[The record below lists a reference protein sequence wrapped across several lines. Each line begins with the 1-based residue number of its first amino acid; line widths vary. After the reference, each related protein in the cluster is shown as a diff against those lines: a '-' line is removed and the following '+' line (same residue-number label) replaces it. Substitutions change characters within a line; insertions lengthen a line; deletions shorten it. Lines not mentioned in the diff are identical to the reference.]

1 MTIIR
6 NLRWGKPI
14 AIESIGNEPDFQWL
28 RGNEVG
34 INGYAYPRD
43 EVLAALGAVDRVRQE
58 AAEADIKRGH
68 EFVAKARESLAKVRE
83 AVAEQEAKLAAV
95 TAERDAHAAT
105 IGRVRALAEEW
116 TAREGNS
123 VTASVTR
130 HRGRELLGALE
141 PPKPFVLPTEVPARI
156 EVRAAHG
163 EVDRLILWTDGKNLT
178 WWTEDDGSE
187 YTPEQVMSTFTGHRL
202 LEDAE

>member
-1 MTIIR
+1 MTVIR
-6 NLRWGKPI
+6 NVVGGRNVS
-14 AIESIGNEPDFQWL
+14 IESVGNEPDFKWL
-28 RGNEVG
+28 QGHEVG

-43 EVLAALGAVDRVRQE
+43 EVLAALGAVPAKQLLQ
-58 AAEADIKRGH
+58 AESQ
-68 EFVAKARESLAKVRE
+68 VASRDTVITGMRNE
-83 AVAEQEAKLAAV
+83 LAAQAATIV
-95 TAERDAHAAT
+95 RERDAHAAT
-105 IGRVRALAEEW
+105 IGRVLALGEEW

-187 YTPEQVMSTFTGHRL
+187 YTPEQVMTVFTGHRL
-202 LEDAE
+202 LDGAE